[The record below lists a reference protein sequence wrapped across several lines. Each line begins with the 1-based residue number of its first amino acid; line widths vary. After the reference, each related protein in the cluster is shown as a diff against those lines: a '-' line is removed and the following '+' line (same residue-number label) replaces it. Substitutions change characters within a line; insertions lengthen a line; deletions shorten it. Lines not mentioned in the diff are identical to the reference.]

1 MNLTGSTTLNLYVNF
16 LLDSLPT
23 EVESFFQVCD
33 CKNFIVVKG
42 DTSHTEVINLND
54 VTKKFEEK
62 YPTLKIKNTID
73 LINYD
78 VKPETKKTY
87 NFKFYNTNNL
97 KDEHHIN
104 DSLFTLSEFPW
115 GCSWSQ
121 GKLLYFYFKF
131 ITYKIPTTYVFE
143 WINYK
148 VEIDESGDLDF
159 EIYDNFLNNENN
171 ILKSSILDCF
181 DFNLHEF
188 ETFAKKMDLEHLIL
202 NPSEKESIS
211 EISVKDFII
220 V

>member
-1 MNLTGSTTLNLYVNF
+1 MNFTANTHLNLYVNF
-16 LLDSLPT
+16 LLDTLPS
-23 EVESFFQVCD
+23 EVESFFEVCD

-42 DTSHTEVINLND
+42 NTTHTEIMNLND
-54 VTKKFEEK
+54 LNRKFEEK
-62 YPTLKIKNTID
+62 YPNIKIKNTID

-78 VKPETKKTY
+78 TKPEKNKIY
-87 NFKFYNTNNL
+87 NFTFYNTNNL
-97 KDEHHIN
+97 SINNKQN
-104 DSLFTLSEFPW
+104 DSLFVLSDFPW

-131 ITYKIPTTYVFE
+131 ITYKIPTTYLFD

-148 VEIDESGDLDF
+148 VNIDESAKLEF
-159 EIYDNFLNNENN
+159 EVYDNFLNNQNN
-171 ILKSSILDCF
+171 VLKSAILDCF

-188 ETFAKKMDLEHLIL
+188 ENFAKKMDLEHLIL
-202 NPSEKESIS
+202 NPSEKENIS

>member
-1 MNLTGSTTLNLYVNF
+1 MNFTGNTTLNLYVNF
-16 LLDSLPT
+16 LLDSLPK
-23 EVESFFQVCD
+23 EVEGFFQVCD

-54 VTKKFEEK
+54 LNKKFEEK
-62 YPTLKIKNTID
+62 YPTFKIKNTID

-78 VKPETKKTY
+78 IKSEIKKTY

-97 KDEHHIN
+97 KDEHQTN
-104 DSLFTLSEFPW
+104 DSLFTLSDFPW
-115 GCSWSQ
+115 GCSWSR

-131 ITYKIPTTYVFE
+131 ITYKIPTTYVFD
-143 WINYK
+143 WIKYK
-148 VEIDESGDLDF
+148 VEIDESGKLEF
-159 EIYDNFLNNENN
+159 EVYDNFLNNQNN
-171 ILKSSILDCF
+171 VLKSAILDCF

-188 ETFAKKMDLEHLIL
+188 ELFAKKMDLEHLIL
-202 NPSEKESIS
+202 NPSEKENIS

>member
-1 MNLTGSTTLNLYVNF
+1 MNFTGSTTLNLYVNF
-16 LLDSLPT
+16 LLDSLPK

-42 DTSHTEVINLND
+42 DTSHTEVLNLND
-54 VTKKFEEK
+54 INKKFEEK

-78 VKPETKKTY
+78 IKPETKKIY

-97 KDEHHIN
+97 KDEYQIN

-115 GCSWSQ
+115 GSSWSQ

-131 ITYKIPTTYVFE
+131 ITYKIPTTYVFD
-143 WINYK
+143 WIKYK
-148 VEIDESGDLDF
+148 VEIDESGKLEFDV
-159 EIYDNFLNNENN
+159 YDNFLNDQNN
-171 ILKSSILDCF
+171 VLKSAILDCF

-188 ETFAKKMDLEHLIL
+188 EDLAKKMDLEHLIL

-220 V
+220 I